1 MASASKKTGDE
12 EVGRRIADRRT
23 SLRMSREDLART
35 IGASYAMVAQVET
48 GWRMP
53 SYEKQLLIAKALG
66 ARLDELFGEGDD
78 EPFNVPFDTSVGAA
92 TAAPPSMSAPGS
104 PQVSAAFPLG
114 EISARRTSGSGP
126 AKGADPATS
135 APAAPSGS
143 PTTPSASLSTASRPT
158 FDEAVERAAAALRD
172 LPPSRRLDALARL
185 QLSVTREVVDEER
198 RQAGGERQR
207 SGWITELKPDEVFV
221 FGSNAEGRHGAG
233 AARIAYERFGAE
245 WGEGSG
251 HHGQSYGIVTMSGL
265 GVLRDEVARFLR
277 YASRHPELRFLVT
290 PIGTGVAGYRAD
302 EIAHLFDGAP
312 DNVVLPAEFLL
323 P

>member
-12 EVGRRIADRRT
+12 EVGRRIADRR
-23 SLRMSREDLART
+23 SNLRMSREDLARS

-78 EPFNVPFDTSVGAA
+78 DYFPLPFDASVEGDAG
-92 TAAPPSMSAPGS
+92 APPSMSAPV
-104 PQVSAAFPLG
+104 PAQASAAFPLG
-114 EISARRTSGSGP
+114 EISARRTSGSTRAQDTEPP
-126 AKGADPATS
+126 ASMSPAPS
-135 APAAPSGS
+135 AP
-143 PTTPSASLSTASRPT
+143 PTTAAKPT

-198 RQAGGERQR
+198 RQAGSKRQ

-221 FGSNAEGRHGAG
+221 FGSNAEGRHGGG

-245 WGEGSG
+245 WGKGSG
-251 HHGQSYGIVTMSGL
+251 HHGQSYAIVTMSGL
-265 GVLRDEVARFLR
+265 GVLRDEVARFLH
-277 YASRHPELRFLVT
+277 YANRHPELRFLVT
-290 PIGTGVAGYRAD
+290 PIGTGIAGYRAD

-312 DNVVLPAEFLL
+312 DNVVLPAEFQAR
-323 P
+323 